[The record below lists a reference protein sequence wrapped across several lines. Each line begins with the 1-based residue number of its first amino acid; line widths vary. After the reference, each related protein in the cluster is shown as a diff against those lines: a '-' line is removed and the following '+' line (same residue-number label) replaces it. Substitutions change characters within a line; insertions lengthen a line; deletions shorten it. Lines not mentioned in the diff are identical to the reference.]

1 MKHQVHRYMM
11 LVSKKLTQ
19 RLNSMMQEAMQKNGV
34 GQKYIVEHWLSTIKL
49 TQYILCW
56 GTFT

>member
-1 MKHQVHRYMM
+1 MM